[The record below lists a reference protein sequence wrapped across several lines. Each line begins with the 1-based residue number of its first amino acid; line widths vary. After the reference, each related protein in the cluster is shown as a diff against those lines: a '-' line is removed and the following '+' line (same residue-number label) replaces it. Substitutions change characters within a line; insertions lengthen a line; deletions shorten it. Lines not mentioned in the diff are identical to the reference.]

1 MTLSIR
7 ITHGQSDVYK
17 IDPYGTNEDYA
28 RLAAEMHKR
37 EMKLVMDYVTNH
49 WGIEHWMIKD
59 LPTKNGSI
67 NLKPTPKPITSER
80 LFTQCS

>member
-1 MTLSIR
+1 LDTPLEDAAIR

-17 IDPYGTNEDYA
+17 IDPHGTNEDYA

-37 EMKLVMDYVTNH
+37 KMKLVMDYVTNH

-59 LPTKNGSI
+59 LQKNGSI
-67 NLKPTPKPITSER
+67 NLKPTPKPITSE
-80 LFTQCS
+80 L